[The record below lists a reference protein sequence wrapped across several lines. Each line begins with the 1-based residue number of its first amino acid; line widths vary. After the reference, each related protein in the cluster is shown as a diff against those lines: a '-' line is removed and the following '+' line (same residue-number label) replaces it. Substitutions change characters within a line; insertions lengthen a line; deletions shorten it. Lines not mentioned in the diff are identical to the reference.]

1 MDLEK
6 DRYKLTDK
14 KYDFTIIEILKDDNV
29 TNYLKINKD
38 PYKEKDEI
46 FSYQYAGGVQ
56 LGFSFGKIIKLY
68 KDSLEYDVATKK
80 GSSGCPIISTKNSQ
94 VLGLHRGAIYNN
106 EEKINFGTPIEFI
119 INQISYIRCKYEI
132 KDYNE
137 IQIINNKDGFE
148 VNKEIEFKINLLNGG
163 KKDNIIPRKKFNKIG
178 INTVYFAINDKIN
191 NMSFLFNNCS
201 SLKEIYF
208 NSFETDIT
216 TNMKAM
222 FQNCSNLENLDL
234 SNFNTS
240 KVTNMAQMFKG
251 CSKLK
256 EIKGIDKFNTINVS
270 NMKEMFN

>member
-1 MDLEK
+1 M
-6 DRYKLTDK
+6 
-14 KYDFTIIEILKDDNV
+14 
-29 TNYLKINKD
+29 
-38 PYKEKDEI
+38 
-46 FSYQYAGGVQ
+46 
-56 LGFSFGKIIKLY
+56 
-68 KDSLEYDVATKK
+68 
-80 GSSGCPIISTKNSQ
+80 
-94 VLGLHRGAIYNN
+94 
-106 EEKINFGTPIEFI
+106 
-119 INQISYIRCKYEI
+119 
-132 KDYNE
+132 
-137 IQIINNKDGFE
+137 
-148 VNKEIEFKINLLNGG
+148 LNGG

-178 INTVYFAINDKIN
+178 INTIYLAINDKID

-208 NSFETDIT
+208 NSFETDKA

-270 NMKEMFN
+270 NMKEMFNLCTNIENLDVSNFIISPKTNIEYIFCWML